1 LANYDAQ
8 ERERIRAALIGYM
21 KEHLIGVPALA
32 TRIRQSHPREME
44 IPLKTLQR
52 FLAGKRT
59 QDMALIICAAF
70 VANLPNKP
78 TALQA
83 LADSLNALYTITAKI
98 EHAGDYSLSAT
109 FQREPSRITL
119 TPSGL
124 FLTVKEFIPPHAIYD
139 GLMFFAGPAIVA
151 LLRNR
156 LMATLRMH
164 VLHRDFIHGDLHH
177 VDPFS
182 LETVD
187 VQSKWERIREQP

>member
-1 LANYDAQ
+1 MANFDTR

-21 KEHLIGVPALA
+21 KEHQIGAPTLA
-32 TRIRQSHPREME
+32 KRIEEAHPRHME

-59 QDMALIICAAF
+59 QDMALNICAAF
-70 VANLPNKP
+70 VEKLPNKP
-78 TALQA
+78 MAFQA
-83 LADSLNALYTITAKI
+83 LAESLNALYTITAKV
-98 EHAGDYSLSAT
+98 ERAGDYSLTAT

-124 FLTVKEFIPPHAIYD
+124 YLAVKEFIPPYTIYD
-139 GLMFFAGPAIVA
+139 GIMFFPGPANIA
-151 LLRNR
+151 ILRDR
-156 LMATLRMH
+156 LMLTLRMH

>member
-1 LANYDAQ
+1 LANFDTR

-21 KEHLIGVPALA
+21 KEHQIGAPTLA
-32 TRIRQSHPREME
+32 KRIEEAHPRHME

-59 QDMALIICAAF
+59 QDMALNICAAF
-70 VANLPNKP
+70 VEKLPNKP
-78 TALQA
+78 MAFQA
-83 LADSLNALYTITAKI
+83 LAESLNALYTITAKV
-98 EHAGDYSLSAT
+98 ERAGDYSLTAT

-124 FLTVKEFIPPHAIYD
+124 YLAVKEFIPPHTIYD
-139 GLMFFAGPAIVA
+139 GIMFFPGPANIA
-151 LLRNR
+151 ILRDR
-156 LMATLRMH
+156 LMLTLRMH

>member
-1 LANYDAQ
+1 MANYDTR

-21 KEHLIGVPALA
+21 KEHLIGVPTLA
-32 TRIRQSHPREME
+32 KRIKEAHPRQME
-44 IPLKTLQR
+44 IPLRTLQR
-52 FLAGKRT
+52 FLAGLRT
-59 QDMALIICAAF
+59 NDMALDICAAF
-70 VANLPNKP
+70 VENLPNKP
-78 TALQA
+78 TAWHA
-83 LADSLNALYTITAKI
+83 LAEALNALYSITAKI
-98 EHAGDYSLSAT
+98 DRAGEYSLSAT

-124 FLTVKEFIPPHAIYD
+124 FLTVKEFIPPHTIYD
-139 GLMFFAGPAIVA
+139 GIMFFPGPANIA
-151 LLRNR
+151 ILRDR
-156 LMATLRMH
+156 LMLTLRMH